1 MLWFF
6 SLPHGEPE
14 EQERALFSALKCFR
28 LLLLL
33 LLPIDILSDGMKDST
48 DYYGFYRPPV
58 SFHFNAPMNRELKKR
73 GRKKAKWK
81 KSRKGH
87 TQQKKEETTL
97 RLTRNISALLY
108 RRTSPVSATTAKQPS
123 TQLDQQHI

>member
-1 MLWFF
+1 
-6 SLPHGEPE
+6 
-14 EQERALFSALKCFR
+14 
-28 LLLLL
+28 
-33 LLPIDILSDGMKDST
+33 MKDST

-58 SFHFNAPMNRELKKR
+58 SFHFNAPMNRELKKE
-73 GRKKAKWK
+73 GKK
-81 KSRKGH
+81 KSQVEKVKER
-87 TQQKKEETTL
+87 TTAQKKEETTL